1 MKTVLSLLI
10 IGFFFMGCQKS
21 EKEIAGI
28 YLKSPSVNVID
39 SLFIYT
45 NRLQYTQVHA
55 RKVYQYTQVFYDKKT
70 GKLLF
75 VNKGNWWLDN
85 GGIVFMDFF
94 FDVDN
99 DPSDYSYSSEAI
111 KNTLIMFSSS
121 FDGDDIIVDKGVLYK
136 KIDHAFD

>member
-1 MKTVLSLLI
+1 MKTI
-10 IGFFFMGCQKS
+10 ISIIVIVFFFVGCQKS

-45 NRLQYTQVHA
+45 DRLQYTQVRE
-55 RKVYQYTQVFYDKKT
+55 RKVYQYKQVFYDKKT

-75 VNKGNWWLDN
+75 VNRGNWWLDN

-99 DPSDYSYSSEAI
+99 DPSDYSYSNEAI

-121 FDGDDIIVDKGVLYK
+121 FDGKNIIVDKGVFYK
-136 KIDHAFD
+136 KIECD

>member
-1 MKTVLSLLI
+1 MKTI
-10 IGFFFMGCQKS
+10 ISIIVIVFFFVGCQKS

-28 YLKSPSVNVID
+28 YLKSPSVNIID

-45 NRLQYTQVHA
+45 DRLQYTQVPA
-55 RKVYQYTQVFYDKKT
+55 RKVYQYKQVFYDKKT

-75 VNKGNWWLDN
+75 VNRGNWWLDN

-99 DPSDYSYSSEAI
+99 DPSDYSYSNEAI

-121 FDGDDIIVDKGVLYK
+121 FDGKNIIVDKGVFYK
-136 KIDHAFD
+136 KIECD